1 MVRHY
6 EIVVMFDPD
15 HSEQVPVMIERY
27 SEIIKAAEGKVH
39 RLEDW
44 GRRQLAYPI
53 EKLHKAH
60 YVLFNVELTS
70 KTLEELEDQFRYN
83 DKVIRSL
90 VIRTKRAITQAS
102 PIAKP
107 KDERQE
113 RRESLYQ
120 DQTARVPEA
129 HNEA

>member
-1 MVRHY
+1 VRHY

-15 HSEQVPVMIERY
+15 HSEQVPAMIERLTG
-27 SEIIKAAEGKVH
+27 IIKAAEGELH

-53 EKLHKAH
+53 DKLHKAH
-60 YVLFNVELTS
+60 YILFNVEISS
-70 KTLEELEDQFRYN
+70 KTLEELETQFRYN

-90 VIRTKRAITQAS
+90 IIRTKQAVMQAS
-102 PIAKP
+102 SIAKP
-107 KDERQE
+107 REERYE
-113 RRESLYQ
+113 RRESTHQ
-120 DQTARVPEA
+120 ESTTRTPEV

>member
-1 MVRHY
+1 MRHY

-15 HSEQVPVMIERY
+15 HSEQVPAMIERLTG
-27 SEIIKAAEGKVH
+27 IIKAAEGEIH

-53 EKLHKAH
+53 DKFHKAH

-70 KTLEELEDQFRYN
+70 KTLEELETQFRYN

-90 VIRTKRAITQAS
+90 VIRTKRATTQAS

-107 KDERQE
+107 KEERQD
-113 RRESLYQ
+113 RREAPYQ
-120 DQTARVPEA
+120 DPTARTPEA

>member
-1 MVRHY
+1 MRHY

-15 HSEQVPVMIERY
+15 HSEQVPAMIERLTG
-27 SEIIKAAEGKVH
+27 IIKAAEGEIH

-53 EKLHKAH
+53 DKLHKAH
-60 YVLFNVELTS
+60 YILFNVEISS
-70 KTLEELEDQFRYN
+70 KTLEELETQFRYN

-90 VIRTKRAITQAS
+90 IIRTKQAVTQAS
-102 PIAKP
+102 SIAKP
-107 KDERQE
+107 REERYE
-113 RRESLYQ
+113 RRESTHQ
-120 DQTARVPEA
+120 ESTIRTPEV

>member
-1 MVRHY
+1 MRHY

-15 HSEQVPVMIERY
+15 YSEQVPAMIERLTG
-27 SEIIKAAEGKVH
+27 IIKAAEGQVH

-60 YVLFNVELTS
+60 YLLFNVELTS
-70 KTLEELEDQFRYN
+70 KTLDELETQFRYN

-90 VIRTKRAITQAS
+90 VIRTKRAVTQAS
-102 PIAKP
+102 SIAKP
-107 KDERQE
+107 KEERYE
-113 RRESLYQ
+113 RRESLHQ
-120 DQTARVPEA
+120 EPATRTHEV

>member
-1 MVRHY
+1 MRHY